1 MKQPAPSQHVA
12 LIRMSKIYESLRY
25 NDYDAEN
32 GLGEIVDNSIEARA
46 ANIHVDLTLE
56 KVKKPDKKKP
66 ADTIT
71 RITVTDDGCGMDRDT
86 LYRCLVLGESIR
98 PARDGQLGIGR
109 FGVGM
114 TLGSISLARRV
125 EVYSRSDGSQ
135 PFQYTYIDLDDI
147 RDKDVEEIPVP
158 VEKDPPHAERL
169 AGKSGTVV
177 VLDRCDRLGGTG
189 EGFANYLGRTYRKF
203 IQRGVQIFLNGS
215 LVYLHDP
222 LYMAGPTRFDAERME
237 QEGVPDLK
245 AEPLGSETRIS
256 LPVPGQEGQMA
267 DVVIRMSLLPKEWR
281 TEIGD
286 GGNKFSQA
294 RKIDQNEGVSILRAD
309 REVFY
314 DTVPYITGPKGESKS
329 LRIDRWWG
337 CEISFPPELDSYFQV
352 RYIKRGVEPVSS
364 VRNQIRNEIYRTV
377 RDARERIRQD
387 REAAHAELAIK
398 RGIYEAAESV
408 MSQTDHIL
416 PRGPRGRDL
425 TSDENE
431 QKLDQLLS
439 AGPGGDGDTAEE
451 KAAKEEALRR
461 KPYAIPPV
469 SWPATFP
476 LFFFFYLLNSIV
488 IQLNVNHPFY
498 EAILAPLCGESEDA
512 EFRYGVRRETI
523 KTAILLLLFSYA
535 KAESMFDG
543 NKDNLTLF
551 KNLRL
556 QWGSVLA
563 AALEEYQRE
572 EGETT

>member
-1 MKQPAPSQHVA
+1 MKQPALSQHVA

-32 GLGEIVDNSIEARA
+32 GLGEIVDNAIEARA

-66 ADTIT
+66 ADAIT
-71 RITVTDDGCGMDRDT
+71 QITVTDDGCGMDRDT

-98 PARDGQLGIGR
+98 PARDGLLGIGR

-125 EVYSRSDGSQ
+125 EVYSRTDGSQ
-135 PFQYTYIDLDDI
+135 PFLYTYIDLDDI

-158 VEKDPPHAERL
+158 VEKAPPHAERL
-169 AGKSGTVV
+169 TGKSGTVV
-177 VLDRCDRLGGTG
+177 VLDRCDRLEGSGD
-189 EGFANYLGRTYRKF
+189 GFANYLGRTYRKF

-222 LYMAGPTRFDAERME
+222 LYMAGPTRFDAERMA
-237 QEGVPDLK
+237 QEGIPDLK
-245 AEPLGSETRIS
+245 AEPLGGEARIP

-267 DVVIRMSLLPKEWR
+267 NVVIRMSLLPKEWR

-286 GGNKFSQA
+286 GGNKFAQA

-309 REVFY
+309 REVLY
-314 DTVPYITGPKGESKS
+314 HTVPYITGSRGEAKT

-352 RYIKRGVEPVSS
+352 RYIKRGAEPVESL
-364 VRNQIRNEIYRTV
+364 REQIRNAIYQTV
-377 RDARERIRQD
+377 RNAREQIRRD
-387 REAAHAELAIK
+387 RAVAKAERAAK
-398 RGIYEAAESV
+398 QGIYELAEKT
-408 MSQTDHIL
+408 MSKTEQIL
-416 PRGPRGRDL
+416 PRGQKGRDL
-425 TSDENE
+425 TPDENE
-431 QKLDQLLS
+431 RKLDQLL
-439 AGPGGDGDTAEE
+439 AADPDGEQATAEE
-451 KAAKEEALRR
+451 KAAKKEALRR
-461 KPYAIPPV
+461 KPYSIQPV

-476 LFFFFYLLNSIV
+476 LFETTYLLNSIV

-498 EAILAPLCGESEDA
+498 EAILAPMCGESEDSESSYDNRSEA
-512 EFRYGVRRETI
+512 I

-535 KAESMFDG
+535 KAESKFD
-543 NKDNLTLF
+543 NHETLF
-551 KNLRL
+551 SSLRF
-556 QWGSVLA
+556 QWSSVLA
-563 AALEEYQRE
+563 AALEEYQWE